1 MNIEQLQQL
10 QSAKKIKVINFVE
23 SGCGPFVIEVE
34 FIGENGPCNELLK
47 NSEGQVIS
55 CKNLQEGYSLCQ
67 QVGLHEANLVQ
78 IVPHDEACTSEY
90 ADYHKESMPLR
101 F

>member
-1 MNIEQLQQL
+1 MNIEKLQEL
-10 QSAKKIKVINFVE
+10 QSGKKVHAVNFVE

-34 FIGENGPCNELLK
+34 FKGKNGLCNELLK
-47 NSEGQVIS
+47 NKEGQVIS
-55 CKNLQEGYSLCQ
+55 CNNLQEGYAICQ
-67 QVGLHEANLVQ
+67 QIGLHEANLVQ

-90 ADYHKESMPLR
+90 ADYHKERMPLR